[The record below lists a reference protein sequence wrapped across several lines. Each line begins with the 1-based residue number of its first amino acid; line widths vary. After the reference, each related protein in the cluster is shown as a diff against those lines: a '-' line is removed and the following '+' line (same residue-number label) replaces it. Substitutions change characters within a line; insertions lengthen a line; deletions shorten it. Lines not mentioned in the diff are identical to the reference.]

1 VNQYQTAQDFPND
14 YPPLRDGDKKWSRGG
29 SSIVSP
35 LGIVLAGPLWD
46 KEGIITA
53 EVCLADHAGIVKLTI
68 DRFG

>member
-1 VNQYQTAQDFPND
+1 VNQYQTAEDFPED
-14 YPPLRDGDKKWSRGG
+14 YPPLKEGDKKWSRGG

-53 EVCLADHAGIVKLTI
+53 EVSFLYFLG
-68 DRFG
+68 RPGRGS

>member
-1 VNQYQTAQDFPND
+1 VNQYQTADDFPED
-14 YPPLRDGDKKWSRGG
+14 YPPLKDGDKKWSRGG

-53 EVCLADHAGIVKLTI
+53 EVLLFSSAYRTGYGSVS
-68 DRFG
+68 

>member
-1 VNQYQTAQDFPND
+1 VNQYQTAEDFPED
-14 YPPLRDGDKKWSRGG
+14 YPPLKDGDKKWSRGG

-53 EVCLADHAGIVKLTI
+53 EVRLLCLVNRVRKEELMPD
-68 DRFG
+68 

>member
-1 VNQYQTAQDFPND
+1 VNQYQTAEDFPED
-14 YPPLRDGDKKWSRGG
+14 YPPLKDGDKKWSRGG

-53 EVCLADHAGIVKLTI
+53 EVRVLYFSVRVWKGKLMI
-68 DRFG
+68 D